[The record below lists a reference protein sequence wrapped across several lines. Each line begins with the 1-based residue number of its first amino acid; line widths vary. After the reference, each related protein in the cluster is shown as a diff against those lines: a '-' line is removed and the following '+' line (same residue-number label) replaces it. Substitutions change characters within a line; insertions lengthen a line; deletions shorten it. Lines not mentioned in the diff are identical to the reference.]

1 MDGIRK
7 QPRAGMVAQAGMA
20 VGTAEVKVDVRP
32 ERPRGGAPEF
42 ARRVASLSRLKETA
56 TRMSARSSWVRA
68 RSAHVLCG
76 YMRDARASAS
86 RSAPERPS
94 QDVPLP
100 EAARAFVGSWRQKS
114 VENYENFLCEA
125 VGLGWA
131 MRKIAVK
138 VKPRPTWSIEG
149 TSLHCHVEMIGAKP
163 IDEVFRAGSEHL
175 TVHDANCGFDWD
187 VTNSWEG
194 DELVS
199 VRQAEGQNGGRPIT
213 TRRSVSDAGAS
224 LVVRQEW
231 SPGKVFTQRL
241 CRG

>member
-1 MDGIRK
+1 MGTCQSRADARGISDGGR
-7 QPRAGMVAQAGMA
+7 GCGDC
-20 VGTAEVKVDVRP
+20 DVTLDCDPAPCRSG
-32 ERPRGGAPEF
+32 GGAGG
-42 ARRVASLSRLKETA
+42 RVRSRETATRA
-56 TRMSARSSWVRA
+56 TRMSARRSWAHV

-76 YMRDARASAS
+76 CMHDIRASAS
-86 RSAPERPS
+86 RSVPERPL
-94 QDVPLP
+94 QDAPLP
-100 EAARAFVGSWRQKS
+100 DAARAFVGSWRQQS
-114 VENYENFLCEA
+114 VENYEKFLSEA

-149 TSLHCHVEMIGAKP
+149 TNLHCHVEMIGAKP

-175 TVHDANCGFDWD
+175 IVHDANCGFDWD

-199 VRQAEGQNGGRPIT
+199 VRRAEGQNGGRPIT

-241 CRG
+241 CRE